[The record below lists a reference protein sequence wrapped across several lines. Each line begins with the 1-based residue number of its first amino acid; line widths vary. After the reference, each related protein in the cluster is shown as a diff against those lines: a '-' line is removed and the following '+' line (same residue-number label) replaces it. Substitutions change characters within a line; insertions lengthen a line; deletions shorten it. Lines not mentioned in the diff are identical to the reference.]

1 MTVAL
6 PRASDHECSKKRP
19 HEHELEIVYKRQ
31 KCSIDATHQKCSV
44 DATRHRKR
52 VRKEKPFAR
61 MTEQQRRFYTAKRSN
76 PEGPTIRIG
85 EPLKETAK
93 EEEKTA
99 ARCKL
104 WRDALAAKIAWKKSL
119 PPARGWDP
127 KFRFP
132 ERTVLVDVEKGLQM
146 FGLTWEEIETLPAQ
160 WHDGYP
166 LCHGW
171 HCSYRDMRDLSARK
185 FKAGAFEFKRLF
197 GKPIGDPR
205 MRHGRLEGFVE
216 KPGQAA
222 IDPYS
227 GLPIVD
233 IHVASKRH
241 ATGMYRPTCQVE
253 QLMLDDPVQYGKK
266 LEKEE
271 KERQRKLKE
280 QQAARERE
288 EKERR
293 AQEKRAEAEWKRKSK
308 QAERK
313 KLASKEKKA
322 KAQRADSIEC

>member
-1 MTVAL
+1 
-6 PRASDHECSKKRP
+6 
-19 HEHELEIVYKRQ
+19 
-31 KCSIDATHQKCSV
+31 
-44 DATRHRKR
+44 
-52 VRKEKPFAR
+52 
-61 MTEQQRRFYTAKRSN
+61 
-76 PEGPTIRIG
+76 
-85 EPLKETAK
+85 
-93 EEEKTA
+93 
-99 ARCKL
+99 
-104 WRDALAAKIAWKKSL
+104 
-119 PPARGWDP
+119 
-127 KFRFP
+127 
-132 ERTVLVDVEKGLQM
+132 M
-146 FGLTWEEIETLPAQ
+146 FGLTWEEMQTLPAQ
-160 WHDGYP
+160 WHDGWP
-166 LCHGW
+166 LCDGW

-205 MRHGRLEGFVE
+205 LRHGRLEGFVE

-271 KERQRKLKE
+271 KERQRKEKE
-280 QQAARERE
+280 QRAARERE

-293 AQEKRAEAEWKRKSK
+293 AQEKKAEAEWKRKTK
-308 QAERK
+308 AAERK
-313 KLASKEKKA
+313 KLTAKEKKA
-322 KAQRADSIEC
+322 KSQSADSSEW